1 MEKCRSLGFWPK
13 LFGEFLSRAYQEKER
28 PIRESHSDWRRRRR
42 PPPSLSPPPSSFI
55 PNNLEGRRN
64 LTLDDDG
71 IGGEGRSMDAERDMA
86 GRVEGTLVPDRTK
99 DLTYLRSLYFRMLNC
114 PYPGFLKVLER
125 LFPVIDSAIFEN
137 YCRHRF
143 RQIYFQTDFE
153 TAASTVFLRHISA
166 NDMYH
171 SLTSMRLVY
180 FPPFS
185 HRGLNVEGRIVSTTS
200 VIDFATF
207 SYSQL
212 RQQIDRRR
220 NRRILTIGTLA
231 VSRS

>member
-1 MEKCRSLGFWPK
+1 
-13 LFGEFLSRAYQEKER
+13 
-28 PIRESHSDWRRRRR
+28 
-42 PPPSLSPPPSSFI
+42 
-55 PNNLEGRRN
+55 
-64 LTLDDDG
+64 
-71 IGGEGRSMDAERDMA
+71 MA

-99 DLTYLRSLYFRMLNC
+99 DLTYLRSLYFRMLNW

-125 LFPVIDSAIFEN
+125 LFSTIDSAIYEN

-143 RQIYFQTDFE
+143 RQREFQTFFE

-180 FPPFS
+180 GTPFPPFS
-185 HRGLNVEGRIVSTTS
+185 HRGLCLYVEGRIVSTAS
-200 VIDFATF
+200 AIDFATF

-212 RQQIDRRR
+212 RQKIDRRR
-220 NRRILTIGTLA
+220 NRRILTIGTLV